1 MKSSPAMIFG
11 AAATVMLSF
20 AALAEESNTGTIA
33 RVDEAKGTIA
43 ISQVEGT
50 TGSSNGAATQE
61 YKVQD
66 GLLFN
71 AVREGDKV
79 SFTIENKDGNKTI
92 TKLQKQ

>member
-1 MKSSPAMIFG
+1 MKSSPAMILG

-20 AALAEESNTGTIA
+20 AALAQQSNTGTVA

-50 TGSSNGAATQE
+50 TGSSKGSATQE

-66 GLLFN
+66 GLVFN
-71 AVREGDKV
+71 AVKEGDKV
-79 SFTIENKDGNKTI
+79 SFTFENKDGNNTI
-92 TKLQKQ
+92 TRLQKQ